1 MITKALLIGI
11 QNYGLDGPHADIKNI
26 EEYLRE
32 FNPEIR
38 ELIRI
43 SDAPGCI
50 PPTKENII
58 DQLKRLYESVNENED
73 VFVYYS
79 GHGDNLATTNSDEFD
94 RRFDQAIRTTNGSIR
109 DNDIHGYIST
119 DMPSG
124 TAVYAMFGCCHSGDI
139 LDLKYKLIDN
149 EFQQIRDD
157 SSINNKVILISGCA
171 FMQSTTDAPSGGA
184 FTNRFIDIMR
194 GYKNK
199 ITYRILFGELDE
211 RLNYIEKYF
220 GLSQDPQVFSSVPL
234 DKDNNVF

>member
-1 MITKALLIGI
+1 MWPLVGAMG
-11 QNYGLDGPHADIKNI
+11 
-26 EEYLRE
+26 
-32 FNPEIR
+32 
-38 ELIRI
+38 
-43 SDAPGCI
+43 
-50 PPTKENII
+50 
-58 DQLKRLYESVNENED
+58 
-73 VFVYYS
+73 
-79 GHGDNLATTNSDEFD
+79 
-94 RRFDQAIRTTNGSIR
+94 
-109 DNDIHGYIST
+109 
-119 DMPSG
+119 PSG
-124 TAVYAMFGCCHSGDI
+124 TAVYAMFDCCHSGDI